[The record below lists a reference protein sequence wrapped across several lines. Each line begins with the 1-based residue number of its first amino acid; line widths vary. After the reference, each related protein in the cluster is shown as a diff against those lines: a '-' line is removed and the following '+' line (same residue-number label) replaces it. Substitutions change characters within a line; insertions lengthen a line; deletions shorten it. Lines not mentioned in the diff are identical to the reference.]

1 MELCFNNFLNKYLRI
16 FNYSFPLKKYYNKH
30 TNQGRLTKGIKI
42 SCHHKRD
49 LYMLCKE
56 TNNSKIKKIIIK
68 HTVKSYL
75 RLSRWPKGNT
85 SITLLSAPKI
95 KLKQCGI

>member
-1 MELCFNNFLNKYLRI
+1 MSLQI
-16 FNYSFPLKKYYNKH
+16 IP
-30 TNQGRLTKGIKI
+30 NQGWLTKGIKI
-42 SCHHKRD
+42 SCYHKRD
-49 LYMLCKE
+49 LYMLRKE
-56 TNNSKIKKIIIK
+56 TNNSKIKIIIK